1 MEYVFGGLIYI
12 GILIYC
18 RIKDKQYEQ
27 QRKKQPK
34 GYFFFDLINQDR
46 HLGRIKPA
54 GWQANLLMLT
64 RAEHLVGLS
73 RVLGWLGHSRPK

>member
-27 QRKKQPK
+27 QRKK
-34 GYFFFDLINQDR
+34 
-46 HLGRIKPA
+46 
-54 GWQANLLMLT
+54 
-64 RAEHLVGLS
+64 
-73 RVLGWLGHSRPK
+73 